1 MGPIAS
7 GRAVAGSRVRRVAGW
22 RTSRW
27 ARSPGAGT
35 LVLVAPHIVGT
46 GMTRFGFA
54 PEATV
59 RSLARAAVDQAL
71 ADAAVQPGEVDL
83 VVFANAGEGVLT
95 GQEMIRGQVALRHH
109 GFGGIPVVNVEN
121 ACASGSTALHV
132 ACMAVTSGTAEV
144 VLAVGAE
151 KLTNPD
157 KRRTMA
163 VFSAAVDFDDMP
175 DLQDQVHRDL
185 LGLDRED
192 TAEGEGGGPVQSALM
207 AVYAA
212 TAERFF
218 ARGGG
223 SIEDAAAVAVKN
235 RAHASANPRAQFCE
249 PLTTAQVL
257 ESRMIAEPLRL
268 LMCSPVADGAA
279 AVVVCSEERAR
290 ALVRAA
296 GEGSAAVQIEASSVR
311 TGGEGDIERNGAVR
325 RASAAAYETAGVGP
339 GDLDVVE
346 VHDAAAPAELVA
358 YEQLGLC
365 GPGGAPAL
373 LASGVTSL
381 GGRCPVNPSGGLLSR
396 GHPVGATG
404 LAQVVEL
411 VDQLRGRCGPRQ
423 VDRARLALAQNSGG
437 HLSGEEAVAVVTIL
451 SRP

>member
-1 MGPIAS
+1 
-7 GRAVAGSRVRRVAGW
+7 
-22 RTSRW
+22 
-27 ARSPGAGT
+27 
-35 LVLVAPHIVGT
+35 
-46 GMTRFGFA
+46 MTRFGSA
-54 PEATV
+54 PGSTV
-59 RSLARAAVDQAL
+59 RSLAIAAVDEAL
-71 ADAAVQPGEVDL
+71 ADAAVEVGDIDM

-95 GQEMIRGQVALRHH
+95 GQEMIRGQVAFHH
-109 GFGGIPVVNVEN
+109 YGFGGIPMLNVEN
-121 ACASGSTALHV
+121 ACASASTALQV
-132 ACMAVTSGTAEV
+132 ADMAVGSGAAEV
-144 VLAVGAE
+144 VVVVGAE

-175 DLQDQVHRDL
+175 QLREQVQRDM
-185 LGLDRED
+185 LGIGGPGGER
-192 TAEGEGGGPVQSALM
+192 AEGPVQSALM

-212 TAERFF
+212 TARRFF

-223 SIEDAAAVAVKN
+223 SVEDAATVAVKN
-235 RAHASANPRAQFCE
+235 RAHAASNPRAQFRE
-249 PLTTAQVL
+249 PVTIEQVL
-257 ESRMIAEPLRL
+257 TSRMIADPLRL

-290 ALVRAA
+290 SLGAVPPVRIDASILRS
-296 GEGSAAVQIEASSVR
+296 GGS
-311 TGGEGDIERNGAVR
+311 GDIEIDGAVR
-325 RASAAAYETAGVGP
+325 RASTAAYEAAGVGP

-346 VHDAAAPAELVA
+346 VHDAAAPAELLT

-365 GPGGAPAL
+365 QPGGARGM
-373 LASGVTSL
+373 LASGTTRL

-404 LAQVVEL
+404 LAQIVEL
-411 VDQLRGRCGPRQ
+411 VDQLRRRCGPRQ
-423 VDRARLALAQNSGG
+423 VDGARVALAQNSGG

>member
-1 MGPIAS
+1 MA
-7 GRAVAGSRVRRVAGW
+7 AQ
-22 RTSRW
+22 
-27 ARSPGAGT
+27 
-35 LVLVAPHIVGT
+35 IVGT

-54 PEATV
+54 PDSTL
-59 RSLARAAVDQAL
+59 RSLATAALDEAL
-71 ADAAVQPGEVDL
+71 ADAGLGVGDVDL

-109 GFGGIPVVNVEN
+109 GLGGIPIMNVEN
-121 ACASGSTALHV
+121 ACASGSTALQV
-132 ACMAVTSGTAEV
+132 ASMAVATGAAEV
-144 VLAVGAE
+144 AVALGSE

-163 VFSAAVDFDDMP
+163 VFSSAVDFEDMP
-175 DLQDQVHRDL
+175 ALRQQVQRDL
-185 LGLDRED
+185 LGIGED
-192 TAEGEGGGPVQSALM
+192 EPGDGRPQSALM

-212 TAERFF
+212 TARRFF

-223 SIEDAAAVAVKN
+223 TVEDAAAVAVKN
-235 RAHASANPRAQFCE
+235 RAHATANPRAQFSE
-249 PLTTAQVL
+249 PLTVDQVL
-257 ESRMIAEPLRL
+257 TSRMIADPLRL
-268 LMCSPVADGAA
+268 FMCSPVADGAA

-290 ALVRAA
+290 SSTAGQPVR
-296 GEGSAAVQIEASSVR
+296 IEASTLRS
-311 TGGEGDIERNGAVR
+311 GGSGDIEANGAVR
-325 RASAAAYETAGVGP
+325 RAATAAYEAAGVGP
-339 GDLDVVE
+339 ADLDVVE
-346 VHDAAAPAELVA
+346 VHDAAAPAELVT

-365 GPGGAPAL
+365 EVGGAPDL
-373 LASGVTSL
+373 LAVGATRL

-423 VDRARLALAQNSGG
+423 VDGARLALAQNSGG
-437 HLSGEEAVAVVTIL
+437 HLAGEEAVAVVTIL

>member
-1 MGPIAS
+1 
-7 GRAVAGSRVRRVAGW
+7 
-22 RTSRW
+22 
-27 ARSPGAGT
+27 
-35 LVLVAPHIVGT
+35 
-46 GMTRFGFA
+46 MTRFGSA
-54 PEATV
+54 PGSTV
-59 RSLARAAVDQAL
+59 RSLAIAAVDEAL
-71 ADAAVQPGEVDL
+71 ADAAVEVGDIDM

-95 GQEMIRGQVALRHH
+95 GQEMIRGQVAFHH
-109 GFGGIPVVNVEN
+109 YGFGGIPMMNVEN
-121 ACASGSTALHV
+121 ACASASTALQV
-132 ACMAVTSGTAEV
+132 AYMAVGSGAAEV
-144 VLAVGAE
+144 VVAVGAE

-175 DLQDQVHRDL
+175 QLREQVQRDM
-185 LGLDRED
+185 LGIGGHEGDER
-192 TAEGEGGGPVQSALM
+192 AEGPVQSALM

-212 TAERFF
+212 TARRFF

-223 SIEDAAAVAVKN
+223 SVDDAAAVAVKN
-235 RAHASANPRAQFCE
+235 RAHAASNPRAQFCE
-249 PLTTAQVL
+249 PLTIEQVL
-257 ESRMIAEPLRL
+257 TSRMIADPLRL

-290 ALVRAA
+290 SLGAVPPVRIDASVLRS
-296 GEGSAAVQIEASSVR
+296 GGS
-311 TGGEGDIERNGAVR
+311 GDIEIDGAVR
-325 RASAAAYETAGVGP
+325 RASTAAYEAAGVGP
-339 GDLDVVE
+339 ADLDVVE
-346 VHDAAAPAELVA
+346 VHDAAAPAELLT

-365 GPGGAPAL
+365 QSGGAPGM
-373 LASGVTSL
+373 LANGTTRL

-404 LAQVVEL
+404 LAQIVEL

-423 VDRARLALAQNSGG
+423 VDGARVALAQNSGG

>member
-1 MGPIAS
+1 
-7 GRAVAGSRVRRVAGW
+7 
-22 RTSRW
+22 
-27 ARSPGAGT
+27 
-35 LVLVAPHIVGT
+35 
-46 GMTRFGFA
+46 
-54 PEATV
+54 
-59 RSLARAAVDQAL
+59 
-71 ADAAVQPGEVDL
+71 
-83 VVFANAGEGVLT
+83 
-95 GQEMIRGQVALRHH
+95 
-109 GFGGIPVVNVEN
+109 
-121 ACASGSTALHV
+121 
-132 ACMAVTSGTAEV
+132 MAVTSGTAEV

-268 LMCSPVADGAA
+268 FMCSPVADGAA

-296 GEGSAAVQIEASSVR
+296 GEGSAAVRIEASSVR

-373 LASGVTSL
+373 LASGVTRL